1 MQEETIYV
9 PTTRYVHYNDQG
21 EITSIGNNRDFTE
34 NCIEVDIKDVINFLT
49 GKESA
54 SSYLIVYDTLV
65 KKHVLK
71 LKYHVDETAFCIN
84 DDIFK
89 ISNAVVQKPDLTI
102 TQDINSKNW
111 RFSIDPGLKNYLQS
125 QETINNRKIH
135 FSITRKNDPHE
146 LYRLILV
153 DFADLVNNNYVEIAF
168 IYQNEAS
175 VDNLSVYTTKR
186 FETYVHEV
194 INDHQI

>member
-1 MQEETIYV
+1 MQEDTIYV
-9 PTTRYVHYNDQG
+9 PTTRYVHYNDHG
-21 EITSIGNNRDFTE
+21 EITSIGNNKDFTE
-34 NCIEVDIKDVINFLT
+34 SCIEVDVGDVINFLT

-54 SSYLIVYDTLV
+54 SSYLVVYDTLI

-71 LKYHVDETAFCIN
+71 LKYHADETAFCIN

-89 ISNAVVQKPDLTI
+89 VRDSVEQKPDLTI
-102 TQDINSKNW
+102 TQDIKNKTW
-111 RFSIDPGLKNYLQS
+111 RFSIDPGLKNYLQAQDS
-125 QETINNRKIH
+125 TYNRKIH

-153 DFADLVNNNYVEIAF
+153 DFADLVSNSSVDVAF

-175 VDNLSVYTTKR
+175 ADNLSVYTTKR

-194 INDHQI
+194 INDQQI